1 MSHAT
6 GHCIGPGSRTGPH
19 CVPIEQRPP
28 VPAGRSFGQVPG
40 SPSAPGLLSPSVPVG
55 PGREGSPGAGR
66 ALLTPKNPAV
76 ARGHPQSWLQPLHPP
91 TGGLAGAAAAPRGS
105 KQGTEDPRS
114 LHEQQT
120 SPPTTFPLLSLARIG
135 QAAGGERQLG
145 TAGPWQEPA
154 WPEGHS
160 PQPDPGSRSS
170 PLPPLR
176 CTDKARPR
184 APRGGWA
191 GTVPV
196 GPGLQ
201 RGQKKQDRGRG
212 WHRHKQTPSLHQ
224 TSCRT
229 HPHHH
234 HPPPGT
240 QATAVTTI
248 SFYSLHFY
256 IHGIKPSSSTRL
268 QQPDRPQGCSHQL
281 GGSAQPGGVPG
292 TPPVGTGTGG
302 PSTTGNVEG
311 GWPQKCWDGSIHQT
325 DGERTPTAAQGWRLS
340 DCPKSPK
347 TRELELPAVLEPS
360 ARCRAPSS
368 RAKSFPAGNFP
379 SVKKKKNNKTTKAGV
394 KKVRYKSESNKNCT
408 AGKKKYTYITRG
420 ATTSKPRLV

>member
-1 MSHAT
+1 MSSERPAAAAVVLPSPDNSPMSHAA
-6 GHCIGPGSRTGPH
+6 GHCIGPGSRTGPY

-91 TGGLAGAAAAPRGS
+91 TRGLAGAAATQRGS
-105 KQGTEDPRS
+105 EQGTEDPRS
-114 LHEQQT
+114 LQEQQT

-145 TAGPWQEPA
+145 TASPWQEPA

-184 APRGGWA
+184 APRGGRA

-201 RGQKKQDRGRG
+201 RGQKKQDRGQGWQQDRGRG
-212 WHRHKQTPSLHQ
+212 WQRHKQTPSLHQ

-234 HPPPGT
+234 PPSRDSGHCCHYNFLLFSAFLHTRYKTLLFHPPAAARPTPRLQPPARGLSPAWGGPGYPSCGDRHRWP
-240 QATAVTTI
+240 QHNWECGGWLATKM
-248 SFYSLHFY
+248 LGW
-256 IHGIKPSSSTRL
+256 IHPPDRWGANPHGSTRL
-268 QQPDRPQGCSHQL
+268 EAL
-281 GGSAQPGGVPG
+281 GLPKVPKNPGAGAACGPG
-292 TPPVGTGTGG
+292 AL
-302 PSTTGNVEG
+302 
-311 GWPQKCWDGSIHQT
+311 
-325 DGERTPTAAQGWRLS
+325 RTVQS
-340 DCPKSPK
+340 S
-347 TRELELPAVLEPS
+347 ELQSQVLP
-360 ARCRAPSS
+360 RR
-368 RAKSFPAGNFP
+368 KFPL
-379 SVKKKKNNKTTKAGV
+379 
-394 KKVRYKSESNKNCT
+394 R
-408 AGKKKYTYITRG
+408 
-420 ATTSKPRLV
+420 